1 MAFIEMIG
9 VDKEKLVED
18 LNSLIKEAIDH
29 GGDLGG
35 PYYSNPDDLINATNK
50 ILKTLELDNEYEI
63 RWKGA
68 NDFDYCSMRLKY
80 PVIRNKIII

>member
-29 GGDLGG
+29 GGDSGG

-50 ILKTLELDNEYEI
+50 ILKTLELDNEYIAVWDIEGLHE
-63 RWKGA
+63 RCRHYR
-68 NDFDYCSMRLKY
+68 DLL
-80 PVIRNKIII
+80 VIRPKE